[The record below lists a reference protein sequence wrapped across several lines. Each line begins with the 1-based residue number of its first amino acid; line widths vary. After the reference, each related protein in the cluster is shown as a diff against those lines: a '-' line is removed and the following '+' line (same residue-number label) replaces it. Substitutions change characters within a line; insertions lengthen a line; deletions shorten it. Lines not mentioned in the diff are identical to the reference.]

1 MTRSFPLRLGWL
13 LLAGLLPAA
22 LAAQDRT
29 PTVRLALED
38 FPKVGRAAP
47 VMVLPYATASGSGPS
62 DQPFDLAME
71 LGNVVVIAF
80 YPGDFTAG
88 CTAQWRAFA
97 ARAGS
102 SLAGVVV
109 VGVSADSLASHQRF
123 AQELALPFKLLS
135 DPDHAVA
142 RRWAAM
148 DGPRPRRVVVVVGRD
163 GRVRFID
170 PAFAEVDPE
179 SYARLAAAVVAAKEK
194 P

>member
-1 MTRSFPLRLGWL
+1 MTLRIVGLA
-13 LLAGLLPAA
+13 AGLAVTLLPSA
-22 LAAQDRT
+22 LPAQDRT
-29 PTVRLALED
+29 PAVRLALED
-38 FPKVGRAAP
+38 SPRVGRPAP
-47 VMVLPYATASGSGPS
+47 AIVLPYATARGPGPS
-62 DQPFDLAME
+62 DQPFDLALE

-80 YPGDFTAG
+80 YPGDFTPG
-88 CTAQWRAFA
+88 CTALWREFA
-97 ARAGS
+97 ARATT

-135 DPDHAVA
+135 DVDHAVA

-148 DGPRPRRVVVVVGRD
+148 GGPRPRRVVVVVGRD

-179 SYARLAAAVVAAKEK
+179 SYARLAAAVATAKEK